1 MTTSEN
7 KVKDVKVDFN
17 VDFNVYFKIVDS
29 MTPHIVQP
37 SL

>member
-1 MTTSEN
+1 MTTSED